1 MSKKSE
7 VESRKWEDE
16 KSLIK
21 NQKMKIKKII
31 PLAFFF
37 IVMVACTNR
46 PEGVIPPEK
55 IIPIIEDVH
64 LTDAV
69 LTNSRQRRKMS
80 EKEGYYAYIYKK
92 HNITREDFDK
102 SMEYYAHN
110 PKELRE
116 TYVDILKRLGKRDS
130 IVKVRAKA
138 RIDTVDLWEGKNS
151 YQWEKFTTETLPV
164 CMPVEY
170 LKTYK
175 ISAEIKVFKDAQVK
189 EVTPYFIFDGL
200 DSVYVLKTKTFKADT
215 IFQPFEITS
224 IVSDSTIFDLAGD
237 FFPNK
242 KEGVEEF
249 KHYEIRNI
257 RITTTRVRTE
267 AEIDSILL
275 KQDSVRLVK

>member
-1 MSKKSE
+1 
-7 VESRKWEDE
+7 
-16 KSLIK
+16 
-21 NQKMKIKKII
+21 MKIKKII

-37 IVMVACTNR
+37 VIMAACTNR

-69 LTNSRQRRKMS
+69 LTNSRQFRKMS
-80 EKEGYYAYIYKK
+80 KKEGCYAYIYKK
-92 HNITREDFDK
+92 HNITREDFEK

-116 TYVDILKRLGKRDS
+116 TYVDILKRLGDRDS

-138 RIDTVDLWEGKNS
+138 RIDTVDLWEGKTS
-151 YQWEKFTTETLPV
+151 YKWEEFTTETLLV

-215 IFQPFEITS
+215 IFQPFEITN
-224 IVSDSTIFDLAGD
+224 IVSDSTVFDLAGD

-275 KQDSVRLVK
+275 KQDSIKFLK